1 MDFFY
6 HWALGNLIEIFG
18 MLTGLIYIW
27 FSIKQNVLTWPFGIL
42 SSLLYIVVFFEAK
55 FYAGMGLQ
63 FYYFFISIYGW
74 WAWLH
79 PSQNGNNKE
88 LQITRTTRKTWI
100 ELFVISSLLFSVM
113 AAVLKEYTDSPIPY
127 WDSLT
132 TSLSII
138 ATWMLA
144 RKKFEHWILWI
155 FIDLVCIILYIWR
168 GLYPT
173 TLLFIVYA
181 VMAVAGYVE
190 WKKDLNK
197 LECQQIKG

>member
-155 FIDLVCIILYIWR
+155 FIDLVCIIPYIWR

>member
-6 HWALGNLIEIFG
+6 HWFVGNLIEILG
-18 MLTGLIYIW
+18 MLTGLFYIW
-27 FSIKQNVLTWPFGIL
+27 FSIKQNLLTWPFGIL
-42 SSLLYIVVFFEAK
+42 SSLLYIIVFFEAK

-132 TSLSII
+132 TSLSRWSNNSI
-138 ATWMLA
+138 
-144 RKKFEHWILWI
+144 
-155 FIDLVCIILYIWR
+155 
-168 GLYPT
+168 
-173 TLLFIVYA
+173 
-181 VMAVAGYVE
+181 
-190 WKKDLNK
+190 
-197 LECQQIKG
+197 